1 MLSAENRTSGVTNN
15 RPGSGHGGLVTS
27 KISSL
32 IQEAEAKSGFIGG
45 IGGSGGKRKS
55 SAGGG
60 VASNENLNLLRRQSP
75 LGSEHNSASAAAVAA
90 TDNVPKLPPKP
101 GTESTLRMTS
111 ELKVSYARQMG
122 FWVFPLLK
130 DWDLDSTTYCT
141 IRKNY

>member
-1 MLSAENRTSGVTNN
+1 MTNN
-15 RPGSGHGGLVTS
+15 RPSSGHGGLVTS

-45 IGGSGGKRKS
+45 IGGGSGKRKS

-60 VASNENLNLLRRQSP
+60 GGVASDENLNLLRRQSP

-101 GTESTLRMTS
+101 GTE
-111 ELKVSYARQMG
+111 
-122 FWVFPLLK
+122 
-130 DWDLDSTTYCT
+130 
-141 IRKNY
+141 